1 MNVHEIQSKSIL
13 RKQKKIESWFLSYYG
28 MNLYRG
34 CTHNCSY
41 CDGRA
46 EGYYVDGEFGCDISV
61 KTNAL
66 DLLKRELD
74 PSRKRKPMKRSFIL
88 LGGGV
93 GDSYQPLEKQYKL
106 ARGALELIEY
116 FNHPVHVLTK
126 STLVERDMDILL
138 RIHEKQRT
146 LLSMSF
152 SSVDEDVSR
161 IFEPGVP
168 SPLKRLETLK
178 KFKAQ
183 GVICGMY
190 LLPVIPFITDSE
202 EQIERSV
209 KAAADAGLDYIH
221 FGGMTLK
228 DGRQR
233 QYFESVI
240 EKHYP
245 KELGK
250 YRKIYK
256 GDRWGQAIGKYYDWI
271 HANLL
276 KAAKEHNIPLRV
288 PKPVFDDILDETD
301 RVIVMLEQ
309 MDYMMRLKG
318 KKGPYGYAAWSL
330 AKTGEPVSELKD
342 KLESIKGIN
351 DKAALVIREILE
363 TGNAKAYLQSMEL

>member
-1 MNVHEIQSKSIL
+1 ME
-13 RKQKKIESWFLSYYG
+13 
-28 MNLYRG
+28 
-34 CTHNCSY
+34 
-41 CDGRA
+41 
-46 EGYYVDGEFGCDISV
+46 GEFGCDISV
-61 KTNAL
+61 KINAL
-66 DLLKRELD
+66 ELLTRELD
-74 PSRKRKPMKRSFIL
+74 PSRKRKPMKRSFVL

-93 GDSYQPLEKQYKL
+93 GDSYQLIEKKYQL
-106 ARGALELIEY
+106 ARGALELIEH
-116 FNHPVHVLTK
+116 FDHPVHVLTK

-152 SSVDEDVSR
+152 SSVDEEISR

-168 SPLKRLETLK
+168 SPTKRLATLK
-178 KFKAQ
+178 KFKEQ

-202 EQIERSV
+202 EQIDRSV

-240 EKHYP
+240 ERHYP
-245 KELGK
+245 EELGK
-250 YRKIYK
+250 YRKIYT

-271 HANLL
+271 HKSLL

-301 RVIVMLEQ
+301 TVIVMLEQ
-309 MDYMMRLKG
+309 MDYMLRLKG
-318 KKGPYGYAAWSL
+318 EKGPYGYAAWSL
-330 AKTGEPVSELKD
+330 AKAGEPVSEIINN
-342 KLESIKGIN
+342 LESIKGIN
-351 DKAALVIREILE
+351 AKAASVIREILE